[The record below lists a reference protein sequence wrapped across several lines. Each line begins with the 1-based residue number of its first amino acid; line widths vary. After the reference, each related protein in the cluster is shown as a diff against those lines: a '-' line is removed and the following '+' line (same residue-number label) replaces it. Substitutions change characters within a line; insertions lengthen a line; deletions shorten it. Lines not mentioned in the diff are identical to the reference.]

1 MLLEGGIEK
10 NYTQNW
16 DKNGNIYYTDEN
28 GRVVDFKVNPFVK
41 LANKVKAGVSNFGD
55 WINES
60 NPNSEAYKQKVGL
73 VAGLATAPF
82 GIGELATAG
91 VTRALTPYVGRKI
104 AQNMAT
110 GLGSGVVGGGVGGG
124 LEAGLNNENILA
136 GGLKGSILG
145 GLSGLLG
152 GYGLGKVAQKLN
164 TQTAW
169 HGSPYKFD
177 KFSNEAIGT
186 GEGSQSHGYG
196 HYTALNKNKAERYR
210 RELTGDDYN
219 NEKYFYNNQL
229 IGDGNK
235 KAILSTI
242 YQNGKDKVIATRQ
255 KNIDRYKYNQEE
267 YLKKIEELN
276 WIKSLNEN
284 KIGRQTDKG
293 SLYKLSIPKDN
304 VMLREDLF
312 LSEQPQFQK
321 LYDDVITKKPET
333 YKDMFNNQWIGA
345 DLYYRL
351 SKDLGSKELASEYL
365 KNKGI
370 KGISYKGS
378 IDDES
383 RVIFSPDDIDIIPY
397 YDNPTNFKEKF
408 INLLSR

>member
-1 MLLEGGIEK
+1 MAKQSVLKVPTGLSPEKQAKVDAILKKYEEQNRQIEREHAKEMAKLYGGAALQIGSAFIPG
-10 NYTQNW
+10 TL
-16 DKNGNIYYTDEN
+16 GL
-28 GRVVDFKVNPFVK
+28 K
-41 LANKVKAGVSNFGD
+41 LAGGAIK
-55 WINES
+55 
-60 NPNSEAYKQKVGL
+60 
-73 VAGLATAPF
+73 GLAP
-82 GIGELATAG
+82 I
-91 VTRALTPYVGRKI
+91 VGRKI
-104 AQNMAT
+104 AQNVATGVTSGLASGAVEGLGRGLMENQNPLKTMAT
-110 GLGSGVVGGGVGGG
+110 DS
-124 LEAGLNNENILA
+124 LA
-136 GGLKGSILG
+136 GGLLG
-145 GLSGLLG
+145 GLG

-229 IGDGNK
+229 IDDGNK

-242 YQNGKDKVIATRQ
+242 YQNGKDKIIATRQ

-333 YKDMFNNQWIGA
+333 YKDMFNNQWMGA

-383 RVIFSPDDIDIIPY
+383 RVIFNPDDIDIIPY
-397 YDNPTNFKEKF
+397 YDNPTSFKEKF
-408 INLLSR
+408 INLLNR